1 MEGNCFCLLGEFVI
15 PGVRTSMTL
24 FKDEYDALAREEN
37 EVTQA
42 EPHNLIHTFF
52 GR

>member
-1 MEGNCFCLLGEFVI
+1 
-15 PGVRTSMTL
+15 L
-24 FKDEYDALAREEN
+24 FRDEYDALAHEEN
-37 EVTQA
+37 EVAQG